1 MKLKIN
7 IARIFSEIHQARAR
21 IGKLIKRINRQAS
34 NKTLKEII
42 FQAEVS
48 FLNIPNLLISSR

>member
-7 IARIFSEIHQARAR
+7 IARILSEIHQARAR